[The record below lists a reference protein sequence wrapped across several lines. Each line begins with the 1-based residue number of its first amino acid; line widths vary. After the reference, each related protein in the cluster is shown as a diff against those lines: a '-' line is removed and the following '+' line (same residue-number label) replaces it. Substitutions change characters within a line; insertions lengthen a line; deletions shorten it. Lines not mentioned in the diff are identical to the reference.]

1 MTREIKRQRFRR
13 YLGFTLVEL
22 LVVIA
27 IIGILVALLL
37 PAVQAAREAA
47 RRMSCGNN
55 LKQLALACHNYH
67 DTYKALNP
75 MRTGTDGAPSNDY
88 NPAAPNNP
96 IDNDQCISGWVSLL
110 NFYEQGP
117 LYNQVSSQ
125 NFGPVPWDGD
135 YPPWRTQIP
144 TLLCP
149 SDGVARMDTGSS
161 SYRFS
166 LGTTVLDNHDGHG
179 QDWNQPSTGMFTA
192 LTTWTRA
199 RTWGLKDVKDG
210 LSNTIALAE
219 RRMGNRD
226 QRNDIAHVANFIP
239 AMRANSNNKT
249 KAGYKALVDSCLTTT
264 TQYGGKKYNDTGVQ
278 IEAQGSGGGQFPG
291 DRWADGRP
299 YFASFNTLV
308 PPNGPSC
315 QEDQGD
321 WNWMMMAAS
330 SRHPG
335 VVQAALGDGSVRA
348 ISETIDQP
356 TWWALG
362 GRSDGETIANF

>member
-1 MTREIKRQRFRR
+1 VIRR
-13 YLGFTLVEL
+13 SFGFTLVEL

-67 DTYKALNP
+67 DTFKALPP
-75 MRTGTDGAPSNDY
+75 MRGGTIS
-88 NPAAPNNP
+88 NPAGNTATANEG
-96 IDNDQCISGWVSLL
+96 CTSGWVSLL
-110 NFYEQGP
+110 SFYEQGP
-117 LYNQVSSQ
+117 MFDQVKAA
-125 NFGPVPWDGD
+125 NMGPVPWDGNFV
-135 YPPWRTQIP
+135 PWRTQIP

-149 SDGVARMDTGSS
+149 SDAPARLDTGSS

-192 LTTWTRA
+192 MTTWGRA
-199 RTWGLKDVKDG
+199 RTWTLSDVKDG
-210 LSNTIALAE
+210 TSNTIALAE
-219 RRMGNRD
+219 RRTGNRD
-226 QRNDIAHVANFIP
+226 RREDIAHVANFRTDGT
-239 AMRANSNNKT
+239 MRALSNQKNKT
-249 KAGYKALVDSCLTTT
+249 GFKGLVDDCMQTAN
-264 TQYGGKKYNDTGVQ
+264 QYGGKKYNDTGVS
-278 IEAQGSGGGQFPG
+278 IEAHGSGGGAFPG

-299 YFASFNTLV
+299 YFAAFNTLV
-308 PPNGPSC
+308 QPNGPSC
-315 QEDQGD
+315 QPDQGD
-321 WNWMMMAAS
+321 WNWMMMTPS

-335 VVQAALGDGSVRA
+335 IVQVSMGDGSVRSIA
-348 ISETIDQP
+348 DTINLQ

-362 GRSDGETIANF
+362 GKADGEPLGEF